1 MSIDDKNIRI
11 SINLRKLRVMLDRTL
26 SVTDQ
31 IEDLHQALLEVVDD
45 IASEVG
51 SIIKEDIAN
60 EKEGINDMIKDTE
73 MPSNVIPLIKK
84 ETGDEPTKL
93 A

>member
-60 EKEGINDMIKDTE
+60 EKEGIN
-73 MPSNVIPLIKK
+73 
-84 ETGDEPTKL
+84 
-93 A
+93 